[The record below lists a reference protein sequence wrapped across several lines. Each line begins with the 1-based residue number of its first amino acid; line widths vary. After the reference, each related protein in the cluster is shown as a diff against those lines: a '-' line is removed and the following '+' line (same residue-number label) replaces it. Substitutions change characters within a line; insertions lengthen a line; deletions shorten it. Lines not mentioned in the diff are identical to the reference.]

1 MASKTKIYT
10 IKLNDKTTYG
20 WTGREAT
27 YKGLENDLG
36 ITVNDPGKSVPEGVV
51 FGGKVKPPRINI
63 RTTSGKSYVRFI
75 NPDKID
81 EMVYDE
87 ENNGNGNNGNGNNGT
102 SGNNDLITF
111 GNLLL

>member
-1 MASKTKIYT
+1 MTSKTKIFT

-20 WTGREAT
+20 WTGREVT

-36 ITVNDPGKSVPEGVV
+36 IVVNDPGKSVPEGVV

-75 NPDKID
+75 NPDKLD
-81 EMVYDE
+81 EMVYE
-87 ENNGNGNNGNGNNGT
+87 KK
-102 SGNNDLITF
+102 LI
-111 GNLLL
+111 GKKINSQDICWVSVKSN